1 MVADRLALDAM
12 SMTVQR
18 WKKEGGTVYT
28 DELQKLAGDNYTI
41 HSGSVTNH
49 RSSEKI
55 KHRFGAVL
63 ETNGHFYVAVG
74 AVGERWVM
82 ADDEGKTIVER
93 YAALREENDRKAED
107 RKSRKPSTNRK
118 PRGYWTKER
127 VLEVASHYKSR
138 SEFRINEKS
147 AYLAASKFNMLH
159 LLP

>member
-12 SMTVQR
+12 SMVVQR

-28 DELQKLAGDNYTI
+28 DELQNLAGDNYTI

-63 ETNGHFYVAVG
+63 ETNGHYYVAVG

-82 ADDEGKTIVER
+82 ADEEGRIIVER
-93 YAALREENDRKAED
+93 YAALREENDRKAEA
-107 RKSRKPSTNRK
+107 RNTRKPSNRK

-127 VLEVASHYKSR
+127 VLEVASQYASR
-138 SEFRINEKS
+138 SEFRIHEKS